1 MTLLHPTTLRRRRAV
16 AVAAAVAVVLLA
28 LRVAAPADANPLPP
42 PGPWPAPVVGAT
54 NPLVGSAFTD
64 NGGHASAQ
72 ASLRVWLPSGRH
84 RRAAITRTIGRRTV
98 VRGRLRDRISRRS
111 ISGATVQLAAQ
122 NVEGGEWYLA
132 GVARTNRKGRFRA
145 LLPAGATRRVA
156 VLYWPFASS
165 LEPLYS
171 RRLLVRAS
179 PRVSLAIT
187 ARGRSALFRG
197 GVGGDV
203 IPPGGLVVA
212 AQVRNG
218 DAWVSVRL
226 VRTDANGRFRAR
238 YRFKYRDRRFVVR
251 ATVPSQ
257 PGWRLYTGS
266 SRRHSI
272 RTR

>member
-1 MTLLHPTTLRRRRAV
+1 
-16 AVAAAVAVVLLA
+16 VVLLA
-28 LRVAAPADANPLPP
+28 LRAAATADANLLPP

-54 NPLVGSAFTD
+54 NPLLGSPFTD
-64 NGGHASAQ
+64 NGGYASAQ
-72 ASLRVWLPSGRH
+72 ASLRVWLPSGRQ
-84 RRAAITRTIGRRTV
+84 RRAAITQTIGRRTV

-111 ISGATVQLAAQ
+111 ISGATVQLATQ
-122 NVEGGEWYLA
+122 NVEGAEWYLV

-145 LLPAGATRRVA
+145 LLPAGPTRRAA

-165 LEPLYS
+165 LTPVYS
-171 RRLLVRAS
+171 KRLLVRAS
-179 PRVSLAIT
+179 ARVSLRIS

-197 GVGGDV
+197 TVSGDV
-203 IPPGGLVVA
+203 IPAGGLVVA

-238 YRFKYRDRRFVVR
+238 YRFKYRNRRFVVR
-251 ATVPSQ
+251 ATAPSQ
-257 PGWRLYTGS
+257 PGWRLYSGS
-266 SRRHSI
+266 SGRRSI